1 MKQRG
6 DNVAR
11 STVVRISRLL
21 LTCLLLLPELLLAQ
35 ARVDSLRMQLRE
47 PLSDSLQ
54 IETMIRL
61 SRELQRAGAQEEEDI
76 AVATEAVDLA
86 TGMDTLLYARA
97 LNNLGLLYRYRQ
109 LYREAS
115 TLHQRA
121 YTLIAGREGQTL
133 DKMIF
138 ANNTGVAARY
148 MADYDLAADYYFK
161 ALRIAEEE
169 HNVRNIEIACNGIG
183 NTFMAIPGREQ
194 EGLAYLERALVA
206 AREADN
212 KRGMAIQSLTIG
224 SYHDQLG
231 AYEEARRYYADLLE
245 INIEISDEKGRG
257 MALKAFGESYL
268 KEGKNLDLSA
278 QYFQDALVIFQ
289 QIDERQQQASTLL
302 ELGLL
307 EMRKAAYPESIAFLQ
322 RAMHISESQR
332 DWALIRAVSESLSQV
347 YEATNR
353 YAQALQFHKQARD
366 YQDSINLSNQQVQI
380 AAINSRYN
388 FEKKEGEIELLKAE
402 QSIHIAQ
409 KRTRGVII
417 ALLIVLSSTL
427 ALLFFLQRRN
437 RIHKQ
442 KTNERLTQMERERLE
457 AVYEKNLA
465 EAEILA
471 SQMRINPHF
480 LFNCFNAVKSLI
492 QQGKNEEA
500 GKYLVSLSRFSR
512 LVLETANRPVHT
524 LEEELALVQY
534 YIKVE
539 KVRFSNDF
547 CFTIDNTLGE
557 LTSGVELPS
566 LLLQPFVENAIWH
579 GLLPSNKETK
589 MLSIVIEQG
598 QNSVNIRIDDTGVG
612 RQQAKTSPKQHKSR
626 GTEINDKRITLF
638 NKHHDTKISYH
649 YIDKK
654 DDQRRAL
661 GTCVVIEI
669 KNVLH
674 HEHSHS

>member
-1 MKQRG
+1 MKQR
-6 DNVAR
+6 AR
-11 STVVRISRLL
+11 NIAPSTVRISRLL

-35 ARVDSLRMQLRE
+35 AKVDSLRKQLRE
-47 PLSDSLQ
+47 TLSDSLQ

-61 SRELQRAGAQEEEDI
+61 SRELQRAGAREEADI
-76 AVATEAVDLA
+76 EVATEAVDLA

-148 MADYDLAADYYFK
+148 LADYDLAADYYFK

-169 HNVRNIEIACNGIG
+169 HNIRNIEIACNGIG

-194 EGLAYLERALVA
+194 EGLAYLERALEV

-231 AYEEARRYYADLLE
+231 AYEKARRYYADLLE

-278 QYFQDALVIFQ
+278 QYFQDAFAIFQ
-289 QIDERQQQASTLL
+289 QIDERQQQAYTLL

-402 QSIHIAQ
+402 QSVHIAQ

-492 QQGKNEEA
+492 QQGKNDEA

-547 CFTIDNTLGE
+547 CFTIDNNLGE

-598 QNSVNIRIDDTGVG
+598 QNFINIRIDDTGVG

-654 DDQRRAL
+654 DDQRKAL

-674 HEHSHS
+674 HEHSNS